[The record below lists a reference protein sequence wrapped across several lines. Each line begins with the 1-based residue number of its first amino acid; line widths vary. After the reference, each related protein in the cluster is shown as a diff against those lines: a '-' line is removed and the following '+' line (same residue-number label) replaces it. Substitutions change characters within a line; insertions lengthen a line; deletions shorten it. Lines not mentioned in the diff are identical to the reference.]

1 MAQDKFTEMG
11 KVGLD
16 GWRGKVGRKIAEP
29 VAERTHLTEDQILA
43 IIGAVFLV
51 LSTWNFLKLI
61 RRVIAAGRTGE
72 LTG

>member
-1 MAQDKFTEMG
+1 M
-11 KVGLD
+11 
-16 GWRGKVGRKIAEP
+16 GRKIAEP